1 MRAPDAHRTRSVQS
15 PHTHMKEQAATLTVD
30 FLAWLLALVGF
41 ITVGLAIGLIV
52 FLCFEDTFRRLL
64 NRPRRL
70 VVPVTDSR
78 REDAADHGRASRRS
92 A

>member
-1 MRAPDAHRTRSVQS
+1 M
-15 PHTHMKEQAATLTVD
+15 LTVD

-52 FLCFEDTFRRLL
+52 FLCFEDTFRRRL

>member
-1 MRAPDAHRTRSVQS
+1 M
-15 PHTHMKEQAATLTVD
+15 LTVD

-64 NRPRRL
+64 NCPRRL

-78 REDAADHGRASRRS
+78 REDTHGHGKTSRRS